1 MESVSN
7 VGVLDK
13 AIHVLRTIEEAGPQ
27 TLLELQASTGL
38 PRATLHRLAVAL
50 ESHGL
55 LRREASGRFCLGL
68 GLVAFGAAAAH
79 SFPIA
84 GLARPRLV
92 ALCQQTGESV
102 QLYVREG
109 DRRRCAVSLPSP
121 HGLRWIVSEGALLP
135 LNLGS
140 AGRVLIGELGEY
152 GWVETVEEREAG
164 VASVERAGRATR
176 HRHPRRG
183 QCRWAGRAADPPAG
197 PALRAR
203 RRRGGTRDRRQPEQ
217 LVAGGGQSRRTAAQ
231 AAVPRTLI
239 P

>member
-1 MESVSN
+1 M
-7 VGVLDK
+7 
-13 AIHVLRTIEEAGPQ
+13 
-27 TLLELQASTGL
+27 
-38 PRATLHRLAVAL
+38 
-50 ESHGL
+50 

-79 SFPIA
+79 SFPLA

-109 DRRRCAVSLPSP
+109 DRRRCVVSLPSP
-121 HGLRWIVSEGALLP
+121 HGLRWIVREGALLP

-164 VASVERAGRATR
+164 VASVSAPVVRPDTGILAAVSVGGPVERLT
-176 HRHPRRG
+176 
-183 QCRWAGRAADPPAG
+183 
-197 PALRAR
+197 
-203 RRRGGTRDRRQPEQ
+203 RQPGRRFGPDV
-217 LVAGGGQSRRTAAQ
+217 VAAAREIG
-231 AAVPRTLI
+231 ASLSN
-239 P
+239 